1 MRQRFCIGRKA
12 PLAPLRIQLNPSKS
26 RVRALAHASQWL
38 VRRMAGRK
46 ATRDFGLDTPPGVGE
61 EDVGDGEIG
70 AEDAAQRFEG
80 GHYAKR
86 DAVPCVEV

>member
-1 MRQRFCIGRKA
+1 
-12 PLAPLRIQLNPSKS
+12 
-26 RVRALAHASQWL
+26 
-38 VRRMAGRK
+38 MAGRK
-46 ATRDFGLDTPPGVGE
+46 ATGDFALDTPPGVGE

-70 AEDAAQRFEG
+70 AEDAAEGFEG